1 MYSSF
6 CNNCNRNWSNLTS
19 NCPYCGAPDHNA
31 IHDQDKD
38 TNMNEKTDF
47 SSIVAESMKVG
58 AALAVASEANNL
70 ITAGTKM
77 ALVAAGVPP
86 KALESALFEKGTP
99 IVGALLVLYAAER
112 FPDMVPQSE
121 FVTKAAQL
129 ALTEAT
135 KDTLAPMLQQ
145 ASPMLMALAASGQKM
160 AKLEA
165 AKNNAGFEEKINDDD
180 EDEIHDVTFEINEL

>member
-70 ITAGTKM
+70 DQM
-77 ALVAAGVPP
+77 
-86 KALESALFEKGTP
+86 
-99 IVGALLVLYAAER
+99 ER
-112 FPDMVPQSE
+112 
-121 FVTKAAQL
+121 
-129 ALTEAT
+129 
-135 KDTLAPMLQQ
+135 
-145 ASPMLMALAASGQKM
+145 
-160 AKLEA
+160 A
-165 AKNNAGFEEKINDDD
+165 AKDPLFMADLRETMSGFAEADAEWW
-180 EDEIHDVTFEINEL
+180 EPAQ